1 MFNKELGKSVEVK
14 ELKLINK
21 DEIQHQQK
29 GDED

>member
-1 MFNKELGKSVEVK
+1 MCNNELGKSVEVK
-14 ELKLINK
+14 EWKLINK